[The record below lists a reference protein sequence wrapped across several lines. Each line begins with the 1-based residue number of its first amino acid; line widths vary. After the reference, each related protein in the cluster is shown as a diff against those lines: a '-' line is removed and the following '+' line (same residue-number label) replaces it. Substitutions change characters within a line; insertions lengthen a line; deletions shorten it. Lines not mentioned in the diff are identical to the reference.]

1 MPLILCIT
9 DAALEPSAR
18 TGTLT
23 PMPPLDALALFLLA
37 VLAGGVAGVA
47 GFGIG
52 SILTPALAVSI
63 GTQLAVAVVAVPHVA
78 ATATRRWMLRSD
90 IDRGVLLTF
99 GVASAAGGLLGAIG
113 HAFFSSGL
121 LSLALGGLLMLAGL
135 LELTGLGR
143 RVRLG
148 GGSAMAAG
156 VLSGAFGGLVGNQGG
171 IRSAALLRFPLSP
184 AALVATA
191 TATALLVDAARV
203 PVYLLSSGEDLVAAW
218 PTVLLLTAGVLVGTF
233 IGTPILRRVPERWF
247 RRSLAVLLVLLGV
260 ALVAMPAA

>member
-78 ATATRRWMLRSD
+78 ATATRLWMLRSD

-233 IGTPILRRVPERWF
+233 IGTPILRGVPERWF

-260 ALVAMPAA
+260 ALVAVPAA